1 MNRTLK
7 IILAI
12 FLVVVLVGVAIGFII
27 WRSQQNNLG
36 QTTNTNAA
44 LGNTNATPGSNA
56 ALLNNNVNPAM
67 NESPLET
74 PASAT
79 STPRDTALRTAR
91 LFVERYGS
99 FSKNNNYE
107 NVKNLLALMTDRF
120 RTESEKTIATSG
132 APKQDDEFY
141 GISTRVL
148 SVAMEEYIEGEKA
161 VVKLQTARSET
172 KGSNNP
178 VSFTQD
184 VYLTLLDIEGVWKV
198 DSVIWE

>member
-12 FLVVVLVGVAIGFII
+12 FLVVVLIGVAIGFII
-27 WRSQQNNLG
+27 WRSQQNNIG
-36 QTTNTNAA
+36 QTTNRNAA
-44 LGNTNATPGSNA
+44 LGNTNTTPVSNT
-56 ALLNNNVNPAM
+56 ALPSDNGNQAM
-67 NESPLET
+67 NESPVET

-107 NVKNLLALMTDRF
+107 NVKNLLALMTNRF
-120 RTESEKTIATSG
+120 RTESEKTIAASG
-132 APKQDDEFY
+132 APKSDDEFY

-148 SVAMEEYIEGEKA
+148 SVAMEEYVEGEKA

-172 KGSNNP
+172 KGNNDP

-184 VYLTLLDIEGVWKV
+184 VHLTLLDVEEIWKV
-198 DSVIWE
+198 DSVNWE

>member
-12 FLVVVLVGVAIGFII
+12 FLVVVLIGVAIGFII
-27 WRSQQNNLG
+27 WRSQQNNIG
-36 QTTNTNAA
+36 RTTMTNDTI
-44 LGNTNATPGSNA
+44 GNTPGSNT
-56 ALLNNNVNPAM
+56 ALPSDNGNQAM
-67 NESPLET
+67 NESPVET

-107 NVKNLLALMTDRF
+107 NVKNLLALMTNRF
-120 RTESEKTIATSG
+120 RTESEKIIAASG
-132 APKQDDEFY
+132 APKPDDEFY

-148 SVAMEEYIEGEKA
+148 SVAMEEYVEGEKA

-172 KGSNNP
+172 KGNNDP

-184 VYLTLLDIEGVWKV
+184 VHLTLLDVEEIWKV
-198 DSVIWE
+198 DSVNWE